1 MAKIKWQ
8 KETEQEVAGT
18 MLEKLGEIRKQAA
31 AELQSA
37 ASPQEIQELKVKYLG
52 KKGELTAISRG
63 MGSLRPEERPVMG
76 QKVNEVRD
84 FVEQTIAQRLQALEA
99 AALQQRLQAE
109 TIDVTLPGKE
119 LLLGSKHPLTLVQ
132 DQIKEIF
139 LGMGYTIAEGPQV
152 ELDYFNFERMNL
164 PADHP
169 AREMQDSFYIDE
181 RTLLR
186 THTSPVQAR
195 SMDAQWPKLP
205 VKIISPGVV
214 YRRDDD
220 STHSPMFHQV
230 EGLVVDKGI
239 SLSDLK
245 GTLLNFA
252 RQMFGEEREIR
263 LRPSYFPFTE
273 PSVEIDISCMMCG
286 GKGCRLCKDTGWIE
300 ILGAGM
306 VHPNVLEMSR
316 YNPNEVTGFAFGMGV
331 ERIAMLKYGIDDMRL
346 LFENDVRFLA
356 QF

>member
-1 MAKIKWQ
+1 
-8 KETEQEVAGT
+8 
-18 MLEKLGEIRKQAA
+18 MLKKLQDIREMVERELREAA
-31 AELQSA
+31 LTDMV
-37 ASPQEIQELKVKYLG
+37 QELKVKYLG
-52 KKGELTAISRG
+52 KKGELTQISRN
-63 MGSLRPEERPVMG
+63 MGSLSAEERPIMG
-76 QKVNEVRD
+76 QTVNEVRD
-84 FVEQTIAQRLQALEA
+84 AIERMISDRLSELETAAMAQKLKMERL
-99 AALQQRLQAE
+99 
-109 TIDVTLPGKE
+109 DVTLPGRAI
-119 LLLGSKHPLTLVQ
+119 LAGGKHPLTMVI
-132 DQIKEIF
+132 DEIKEIF
-139 LGMGYTIAEGPQV
+139 LGMGYQIADGPQV
-152 ELDYFNFERMNL
+152 ELDYYNFERLNL

-169 AREMQDSFYIDE
+169 AREMQDSFYISE
-181 RTLLR
+181 STLLR

-195 SMDAQWPKLP
+195 TMDKVWPDLP
-205 VKIISPGVV
+205 VKIICPGVV

-230 EGLVVDKGI
+230 EGLVVDKNI

-252 RQMFGEEREIR
+252 RQMFGPEREIR

-273 PSVEIDISCMMCG
+273 PSAEVDISCMMCG

-300 ILGAGM
+300 ILGSGM
-306 VHPNVLEMSR
+306 VHPHVLEMAK
-316 YNPNEVTGFAFGMGV
+316 YDPEEVTGFAFGMGV